1 MKNTS
6 PETALFDFPLR
17 SCRHSGSGTVE
28 ITVTICDEKKTIKA
42 STNDT
47 ILQSF
52 EKNGI
57 AAPVRC
63 RSGEC
68 GWCHSLLL
76 KGNVY
81 SPKKLEH
88 RREADIDFHYIH
100 LCCTFPLT
108 DIAIDV
114 PCV

>member
-1 MKNTS
+1 M
-6 PETALFDFPLR
+6 
-17 SCRHSGSGTVE
+17 
-28 ITVTICDEKKTIKA
+28 
-42 STNDT
+42 
-47 ILQSF
+47 SF
-52 EKNGI
+52 SSFKRGCI
-57 AAPVRC
+57 
-63 RSGEC
+63 
-68 GWCHSLLL
+68 
-76 KGNVY
+76 